1 MYILNET
8 ASEAF
13 ACLHAVLRSA
23 HCSDCASEGKS
34 DLRLGIVGVTLCHTR
49 SAFRRGG
56 GYLWREEVSQAVV
69 DEGKSKAEEHISAF
83 LNLS

>member
-13 ACLHAVLRSA
+13 ACLRAVLCSV

-34 DLRLGIVGVTLCHTR
+34 DLRLGTVGVTLSLTR

-56 GYLWREEVSQAVV
+56 GYLWREVSQAVV
-69 DEGKSKAEEHISAF
+69 DEEKSKAEEHISVL
-83 LNLS
+83 LNVS